1 MKLSVC
7 ICMVFREEQD
17 FVRRIALVK
26 QAGFPA
32 FEFWGWSGLDLDAV
46 AAAKKE
52 AGIELAALCVDSA
65 DPAMK
70 QAWPKG
76 ILVNPEMR
84 PAFVAA
90 VRESLPVAQRLG
102 CKTLIATVGNEQ
114 PGLSAW
120 QMHDSI
126 VAGLRAVAADAE
138 RAGVTIVL
146 EPLNTLVNHKG
157 YYLWSSREGFD
168 ILRAVGSPN
177 VKLLFDIYHQQ
188 IMEGNVIQNITE
200 NIGLVGHFHSADVPG
215 RHEYGSGE
223 LNYANICAAIDKAG
237 YQGYI
242 GLEYSPSA
250 GIDSAASLAQVRR
263 IVGI

>member
-1 MKLSVC
+1 VKLSAC
-7 ICMVFREEQD
+7 ICMVFREEKD
-17 FVRRIALVK
+17 FVKRVAKVK
-26 QAGFPA
+26 EAGLPA
-32 FEFWGWSGLDLDAV
+32 FEFWGWNGVDLDGV
-46 AAAKKE
+46 LAAKKE
-52 AGIELAALCVDSA
+52 TGLDLAAICVDSA

-84 PAFVAA
+84 DIFVAA
-90 VRESLPVAQRLG
+90 TRESLAVANRLG
-102 CKTLIATVGNEQ
+102 CRTLIATVGNEQ
-114 PGLSAW
+114 PGLSPW

-138 RAGVTIVL
+138 KAGVTIVL

-177 VKLLFDIYHQQ
+177 IKLLFDIYHQQ

-200 NIGLVGHFHSADVPG
+200 SIGLIGHFHSADVPG
-215 RHEYGSGE
+215 RHEFGTGE
-223 LNYANICAAIDKAG
+223 LNYANILAAIDKAG
-237 YQGYI
+237 YQGYV
-242 GLEYSPSA
+242 GLEYGPT
-250 GIDSAASLAQVRR
+250 GDSAASLAQIRR
-263 IVGI
+263 LVGA

>member
-1 MKLSVC
+1 VKLSVC

-17 FVRRIALVK
+17 FARRVARVK
-26 QAGFPA
+26 EAGLPA
-32 FEFWGWSGLDLDAV
+32 FEFWGWSGVNLDAV

-52 AGIELAALCVDSA
+52 TGLDLAAICVDSA

-84 PAFVAA
+84 GVFVAA
-90 VRESLPVAQRLG
+90 VRESLPVAKRLG
-102 CKTLIATVGNEQ
+102 CPTLIATVGNDQ
-114 PGLSAW
+114 PGLSPW

-126 VAGLRAVAADAE
+126 VAGLKAVASDVE
-138 RAGVTIVL
+138 KAGVTIAL

-168 ILRAVGSPN
+168 ICRAVGSPN

-188 IMEGNVIQNITE
+188 IMEGNVIRNLGE
-200 NIGLVGHFHSADVPG
+200 NIERIGHIHVGDNPG
-215 RHEYGSGE
+215 RKQPGTGE
-223 LNYANICAAIDKAG
+223 LNYPNIFKSIASTNH
-237 YQGYI
+237 QGYVA
-242 GLEYSPSA
+242 LECGYTTA
-250 GIDSAASLAQVRR
+250 TGDEALAQVADCFNWT
-263 IVGI
+263 

>member
-7 ICMVFREEQD
+7 ICMVFREEKD
-17 FVRRIALVK
+17 FVKRIGKVK
-26 QAGFPA
+26 EAGLPA
-32 FEFWGWSGLDLDAV
+32 FEFWGWNGLDLDAI
-46 AAAKKE
+46 AAAKRA
-52 AGIELAALCVDSA
+52 AGLELAALCVDSA

-84 PAFVAA
+84 PTFVAA
-90 VRESLPVAQRLG
+90 TRESLAVAKRLG
-102 CKTLIATVGNEQ
+102 CPTLIATVGNEQ
-114 PGLSAW
+114 PGLSPW

-126 VAGLRAVAADAE
+126 VAGLKAVAPDAE

-168 ILRAVGSPN
+168 IVRAVASPA

-188 IMEGNVIQNITE
+188 IMEGNLIQNITE
-200 NIGLVGHFHSADVPG
+200 NIGLIGHFHSADVPG
-215 RHEYGSGE
+215 RHEFGSGE
-223 LNYANICAAIDKAG
+223 LNYANILAAIDKAG
-237 YQGYI
+237 YQGYV
-242 GLEYSPSA
+242 GLEYGPT
-250 GIDSAASLAQVRR
+250 GDSAASLAQIKR